1 MKNYTFK
8 TREET
13 VNFLDEHK
21 FKYYIP
27 RIEEYMSN
35 IKDELKSY
43 HIEVSDHNEVTNC
56 YISSFTDGKEYKEK
70 FFDTKKVDEF
80 KDTAYNKDYRE
91 KKYEEVMENYN
102 IMYKPGD
109 ANEHLKYKADIEKE
123 YF

>member
-1 MKNYTFK
+1 MKNYTFN

-13 VNFLDEHK
+13 VNFLDNHN

-27 RIEEYMSN
+27 RVEEYMSN

-70 FFDTKKVDEF
+70 FFDHNKIEEF
-80 KDTAYNKDYRE
+80 KDTAYNKNYRE
-91 KKYEEVMENYN
+91 KKYNQGIEN
-102 IMYKPGD
+102 
-109 ANEHLKYKADIEKE
+109 E

>member
-1 MKNYTFK
+1 MKNYTFN

-13 VNFLDEHK
+13 VNFLDNHN
-21 FKYYIP
+21 FQYYIP
-27 RIEEYMSN
+27 RVEEYMSN

-70 FFDTKKVDEF
+70 FFDAKKVDEF

-91 KKYEEVMENYN
+91 KKYEEVMENNN